1 MISTP
6 PTVHG
11 LLDEATAEAPGRTA
25 LVTDD
30 ISWTYGELAD
40 RTRRTAAWLRE
51 RGVGRGDRVLLLA
64 PNSAELVCA
73 CYAISRAGGVF
84 VVVNNDTKAFQLR
97 HIIANAEPAL
107 ILTDRVQR
115 IPSEAEVPCATLS
128 EAAAAGGGE
137 PPAWPGISSDP
148 ACLIYTSGSTAA
160 PKGVVSPHRTL
171 RFAVDAIAGRLGLR
185 ADDRIGCLLPLSFD
199 YGLYQVFL
207 AARARATLVL
217 GDPAQ
222 VGPGLTGRLERA
234 GVTVLPLVP
243 SLASALL
250 RLGRRAGTGTLPRL
264 RAVTNTGARLAPETI
279 DELRAAFPGVAVYAM
294 FGLTECKR
302 VAILDPAELDRRRG
316 SVGRPLTDTECLV
329 VDEQGRPLPAGE
341 TGELVVR
348 GPHVMAGYWRAPEQT
363 ARRFRPWGPAAET
376 ALFTGDLCALD
387 EDGYLYFRGR
397 FDDVYKSR
405 GHRVSTLEVEAA
417 ALDIPGVAEAAV
429 VPPDGDSDG
438 ARIFVTGTANAATV
452 LAGLRER
459 LEAAKVPDGVRV
471 LEQLPLNTN
480 RKVDRHQL
488 RALDE
493 AAR

>member
-1 MISTP
+1 
-6 PTVHG
+6 VHG
-11 LLDEATAEAPGRTA
+11 LLDEATAEVPERPAI
-25 LVTDD
+25 VTDEQ
-30 ISWTYGELAD
+30 SWTYCELAA
-40 RTRRTAAWLRE
+40 RTRWMATWLDA
-51 RGVGRGDRVLLLA
+51 RGVGRGDRVVLLA

-73 CYAISRAGGVF
+73 CYAISRTGAVF
-84 VVVNNDTKAFQLR
+84 IVVNSDTKAFQLH
-97 HIIANAEPAL
+97 HIIADAEPAL
-107 ILTDRVQR
+107 ILTDRADRVPAKVGV
-115 IPSEAEVPCATLS
+115 PSATLAD
-128 EAAAAGGGE
+128 AASGPETE
-137 PPAWPGISSDP
+137 PPRWPGISTDP

-171 RFAVDAIAGRLGLR
+171 RFAVDAIAGRLGMR

-222 VGPGLTGRLERA
+222 VGPGLPGRLEREQ
-234 GVTVLPLVP
+234 VTVLPLVP
-243 SLASALL
+243 SLATALL
-250 RLGRRAGTGTLPRL
+250 RLRHRAGAGALPRL
-264 RAVTNTGARLAPETI
+264 RTVTNTGASLDPAII

-302 VAILDPAELDRRRG
+302 VAILDPADLDTRRG
-316 SVGRPLTDTECLV
+316 SVGQPLPDTECLV
-329 VDEQGRPLPAGE
+329 VDEDGRSLPAGH

-376 ALFTGDLCALD
+376 VLFTGDLCALD

-405 GHRVSTLEVEAA
+405 GYRVSTLEVEAA
-417 ALDIPGVAEAAV
+417 ALDVPGVAEAAV
-429 VPPDGDSDG
+429 VPPDVDSDG
-438 ARIFVTGTANAATV
+438 ARLFVTGTADAVTV

-459 LEAAKVPDGVRV
+459 LEPAKVPHGVRV
-471 LEQLPLNTN
+471 LDHLPLNTN
-480 RKVDRHQL
+480 RKVDRHRL
-488 RALDE
+488 RALDVE
-493 AAR
+493 VGR